1 MGGKKQTVLDAL
13 HMDDGLRKIFEFFG
27 GS

>member
-1 MGGKKQTVLDAL
+1 MGDKKQTVLDAL
-13 HMDDGLRKIFEFFG
+13 HMEERLRKILEFFG